1 MSRSKHSEAEM
12 VGAIRQMDAG
22 RKAED
27 VARDVHREALTTRLL
42 FLFSLAR
49 KTRIG
54 NQNFLTL
61 QSMHA
66 KAGKVAHL
74 LGKISGWFENFK
86 AIA

>member
-1 MSRSKHSEAEM
+1 MAR
-12 VGAIRQMDAG
+12 I
-22 RKAED
+22 
-27 VARDVHREALTTRLL
+27 VALIFNWWSSFTRMETRDVHREALTTRLL